1 MCVVKVH
8 KSAPKSYMQYTPQ
21 QLKNA
26 FAIKQYCVIH
36 LIWSRNPAQAL
47 QQVTNL
53 NKVKLWRLIITIHCT
68 LQNNSIIMIYLR
80 KTPLLVLLFFGLRN
94 LISIISRYFKMYLI
108 LSVRKVNASNLRSVH
123 TVKPAINL
131 NKTLI
136 LEVTGNQ
143 NNITIVMFRI

>member
-1 MCVVKVH
+1 
-8 KSAPKSYMQYTPQ
+8 
-21 QLKNA
+21 
-26 FAIKQYCVIH
+26 
-36 LIWSRNPAQAL
+36 
-47 QQVTNL
+47 
-53 NKVKLWRLIITIHCT
+53 
-68 LQNNSIIMIYLR
+68 MIYLR